1 MSSGVIRQHG
11 LQMWNRS
18 GRIPVSAARARRR
31 YPPIGIFIMSTTIA
45 MLIALILLPV
55 LFLLWLTESR
65 QQRARRWRRDGWT
78 QQRIADRLG
87 CSRSTVRRM
96 LTA

>member
-1 MSSGVIRQHG
+1 MI
-11 LQMWNRS
+11 L
-18 GRIPVSAARARRR
+18 ARAHARHS
-31 YPPIGIFIMSTTIA
+31 PLFAMTTTI
-45 MLIALILLPV
+45 LCTILALLLFPV
-55 LFLLWLTESR
+55 LFLLWLTESH

-96 LTA
+96 LAA

>member
-1 MSSGVIRQHG
+1 MISPRAQ
-11 LQMWNRS
+11 
-18 GRIPVSAARARRR
+18 ARHSPLIA
-31 YPPIGIFIMSTTIA
+31 MTTI
-45 MLIALILLPV
+45 LCTFLVLLLLPA

-87 CSRSTVRRM
+87 CSRTTVRR
-96 LTA
+96 LLAA